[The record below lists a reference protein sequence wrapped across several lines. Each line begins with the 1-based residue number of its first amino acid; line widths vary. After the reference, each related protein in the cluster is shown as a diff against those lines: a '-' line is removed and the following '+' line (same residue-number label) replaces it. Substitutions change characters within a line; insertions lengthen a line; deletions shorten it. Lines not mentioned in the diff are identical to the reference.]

1 MSQAPGRDRRK
12 EIARAWTERPR
23 SQGVFVVRCAATGQA
38 WVASSPNLDT
48 QQNSVWFA
56 LRSGGHPNK
65 VVQAAW
71 SAHGADAFTYEV
83 VEKIDGA
90 DLTPLGLRDQLKA
103 RAAHW
108 REALGATALVG

>member
-1 MSQAPGRDRRK
+1 MSQAPGKDRRK
-12 EIARAWTERPR
+12 DIARAWIERPR

-48 QQNSVWFA
+48 QQNSVWFS
-56 LRSGGHPNK
+56 LRNGGHPNK
-65 VVQAAW
+65 AAQAAW
-71 SAHGADAFTYEV
+71 TAHGPDAFTYEV
-83 VEKIDGA
+83 LEQIEGA
-90 DLTPLGLRDQLKA
+90 DLTPLGLRDRLKT